1 MVADVVDI
9 VDAKFDKYFSIE
21 YTLSILIGMDSF
33 FYFIEDQM
41 SNALVL
47 KQIRYQ
53 YANPYPTLQQ
63 KELELQRILMSEKLL
78 QLPYSQ
84 VYICYSTSNFTLI
97 PEEIYSKHH
106 NDAYLRQV
114 TRVYDTQTVGAY
126 HLKVLQIHIV
136 YSVDTVILDVV
147 KSYFPG
153 AKHMH
158 IAAPLIMQSFEQCK
172 RTDGHQ
178 MCLHVGSGIM
188 GLLLFDKENL
198 KLVNTF
204 PYKSD
209 LDFMYYTLMVYDQF
223 NLDPKKVPVYVTGRS
238 NKKTSIYDQMSKYIH
253 KIEFLQPP
261 SFYLYSSSFEDV
273 DMHYYSDLLSMKL
286 CV

>member
-1 MVADVVDI
+1 LVADVVDI

-84 VYICYSTSNFTLI
+84 VTSN
-97 PEEIYSKHH
+97 
-106 NDAYLRQV
+106 
-114 TRVYDTQTVGAY
+114 
-126 HLKVLQIHIV
+126 
-136 YSVDTVILDVV
+136 
-147 KSYFPG
+147 
-153 AKHMH
+153 
-158 IAAPLIMQSFEQCK
+158 
-172 RTDGHQ
+172 
-178 MCLHVGSGIM
+178 
-188 GLLLFDKENL
+188 
-198 KLVNTF
+198 
-204 PYKSD
+204 PY
-209 LDFMYYTLMVYDQF
+209 
-223 NLDPKKVPVYVTGRS
+223 
-238 NKKTSIYDQMSKYIH
+238 
-253 KIEFLQPP
+253 
-261 SFYLYSSSFEDV
+261 
-273 DMHYYSDLLSMKL
+273 